1 MEITTYANGTAP
13 GLINLQKPADTAD
26 VSIAYVLK
34 QLGLSGHVCGYFY
47 LKRCIRIAV
56 DCNDDMYY
64 ITKEIYPTVAK
75 EFKTSIASVERCIRT
90 CLSHISCSDEVK
102 MAYIGWVDDRYSNKQ
117 IIASVAELIK
127 MNMAANE
134 DNENESCE

>member
-1 MEITTYANGTAP
+1 MEITTYANGTLA
-13 GLINLQKPADTAD
+13 GLINRKKPADTTD

-34 QLGLSGHVCGYFY
+34 QLGLNGHICGYFY

-75 EFKTSIASVERCIRT
+75 EFKTSTGAVEKGIRT
-90 CLSHISCSDEVK
+90 CISHINCNDETK
-102 MAYIGWVDDRYSNKQ
+102 MAYIGWVDDRYTNKQ
-117 IIASVAELIK
+117 VIASIAELIK
-127 MNMAANE
+127 MNMTVHE
-134 DNENESCE
+134 DEENESCE